1 MKNKLLAWFKV
12 NKILIPFILLSL
24 AVWIVVPLSLMPR
37 PAQVEE
43 DIPLVEIGRF
53 DLETGDA
60 ILLYQKGDNLVAH
73 FEQTVHHSD
82 GDVRE
87 TKSTVFVKVFDRI
100 PDNRINQTSAER
112 IQSLYQEY
120 LPKLAHFQ
128 KNNPGSDGLIPAFG
142 LSQYEAVKQ
151 MSINGQKVEQ
161 VKTYTDSNGKEWY
174 LWFYS
179 NLPLKE
185 SDNLVELKPSEE
197 R

>member
-12 NKILIPFILLSL
+12 NKILIPFILISL

-37 PAQVEE
+37 PEQVEE
-43 DIPLVEIGRF
+43 DIPIVEIGRF

-87 TKSTVFVKVFDRI
+87 TKSTVFAKVFNQIIVSTKRQQKEFNPCIRNTFLSWHTSRRI
-100 PDNRINQTSAER
+100 IQALRISCQPLV
-112 IQSLYQEY
+112 SLNMKQ
-120 LPKLAHFQ
+120 
-128 KNNPGSDGLIPAFG
+128 
-142 LSQYEAVKQ
+142 LS
-151 MSINGQKVEQ
+151 
-161 VKTYTDSNGKEWY
+161 
-174 LWFYS
+174 
-179 NLPLKE
+179 
-185 SDNLVELKPSEE
+185 

>member
-1 MKNKLLAWFKV
+1 M
-12 NKILIPFILLSL
+12 
-24 AVWIVVPLSLMPR
+24 
-37 PAQVEE
+37 
-43 DIPLVEIGRF
+43 EIGRF

-60 ILLYQKGDNLVAH
+60 ILLYQKGDNLIAH

-82 GDVRE
+82 GDIRE
-87 TKSTVFVKVFDRI
+87 TKSTVFAKVFNQL
-100 PDNRINQTSAER
+100 PDNHINQTAAER

-128 KNNPGSDGLIPAFG
+128 KNNPGSDGLMPAFG
-142 LSQYEAVKQ
+142 LSQYEVVKQ
-151 MSINGQKVEQ
+151 MTINGQKVEQ

>member
-24 AVWIVVPLSLMPR
+24 GVWIVAPLSLMPR
-37 PAQVEE
+37 PAQVE

-60 ILLYQKGDNLVAH
+60 VLLYQKGDNLVAH
-73 FEQTVHHSD
+73 LEQTIHHSD

-87 TKSTVFVKVFDRI
+87 TKSTVFAKVFNRI
-100 PDNRINQTSAER
+100 PDNRINQTTAER

-128 KNNPGSDGLIPAFG
+128 KNNPGSENLMPAFG

-151 MSINGQKVEQ
+151 MTINGQK
-161 VKTYTDSNGKEWY
+161 WY

-179 NLPLKE
+179 NLLLKE